1 MATVNELLQDA
12 SVDHA
17 INLQQYSL
25 GVVRRIIAL
34 LNRVDADLSAAL
46 VNALSQM
53 PAESFT
59 VERLE
64 SLLSSVRQLNAEAY
78 QAVNAELTA
87 DLQQL
92 AGQESQWQFDLFE
105 RILPKPVQVRF
116 PIAAISPSQAYAAAM
131 SRPFQGRLLRDWVS
145 TVESGRMAGLRNAIR
160 VGYVEGKTV
169 SQIVSEIRG
178 TRANAYADGFLQRPR
193 RELET
198 VVRTAIS
205 HTASVARDQFV
216 SANEDIVKA
225 VRWVA
230 TLDTKTSPQCRIR
243 DQLQYTAQSHKP
255 IGHKVPWLQGPG
267 RLHFNAVPAGSMIQT
282 SLGAKPIEQVV
293 VGDLVMTHTGAFQ
306 PVTDTR
312 SKLNESGVIRTIRME
327 SGRVLR
333 ATDDHPIFVSGKG
346 WCFVGAV
353 EIGDALFCDPE
364 QSPEE
369 CGISG
374 VVIANAEDSPSIM
387 DQSGVALNRT
397 LKLAAA
403 SIDFERDFQVGPSE
417 IEDVVCRA
425 VLEDP
430 ALIECQSRL
439 HYLLAL
445 ADLLGKYGRHALCQ
459 LLANQIAD
467 RLSAH
472 ALGNSLIESS
482 GFLGSECALKNAVH
496 VDGVVG
502 FHALGMGR
510 MNGAGFF
517 SHAECPV
524 LSSGLR
530 LTPPAGEVGFGL
542 LGLSADWN
550 VHDFGVAREGTI
562 CESVFPL
569 NSAKGK
575 AILDMFFQDEL
586 RVIRQRFR
594 HDRVLA
600 LELSDYNSTVY
611 DLAVAVSASYV
622 CNGIVVSNC
631 RSTDSPVTK
640 SWRELGIPIDEMTA
654 SERASMDGQ
663 VPGELN
669 YGEWLRR
676 QSAGRQDQVLGVE
689 RARMFREGASLE
701 SFYSPTGQWLTIEQM
716 RDRDRAAMQRL
727 AA

>member
-17 INLQQYSL
+17 ISLQQYSL

-64 SLLSSVRQLNAEAY
+64 SLLSSVRELNAQAY

-105 RILPKPVQVRF
+105 RVLPRPVQVRF
-116 PIAAISPSQAYAAAM
+116 PIARVTPAQAYAAAM
-131 SRPFQGRLLRDWVS
+131 ARPFQGRLLRDWVS
-145 TVESGRMAGLRNAIR
+145 TVESGRMTGLRNAIR
-160 VGYVEGKTV
+160 TGYVEGKTV

-198 VVRTAIS
+198 VVRTAIN

-243 DQLQYTAQSHKP
+243 DQLQYTAQSHRP

-267 RLHFNAVPAGSMIQT
+267 RLHF
-282 SLGAKPIEQVV
+282 
-293 VGDLVMTHTGAFQ
+293 
-306 PVTDTR
+306 
-312 SKLNESGVIRTIRME
+312 
-327 SGRVLR
+327 
-333 ATDDHPIFVSGKG
+333 
-346 WCFVGAV
+346 
-353 EIGDALFCDPE
+353 
-364 QSPEE
+364 
-369 CGISG
+369 
-374 VVIANAEDSPSIM
+374 
-387 DQSGVALNRT
+387 
-397 LKLAAA
+397 
-403 SIDFERDFQVGPSE
+403 
-417 IEDVVCRA
+417 
-425 VLEDP
+425 
-430 ALIECQSRL
+430 
-439 HYLLAL
+439 
-445 ADLLGKYGRHALCQ
+445 
-459 LLANQIAD
+459 
-467 RLSAH
+467 
-472 ALGNSLIESS
+472 
-482 GFLGSECALKNAVH
+482 
-496 VDGVVG
+496 
-502 FHALGMGR
+502 
-510 MNGAGFF
+510 
-517 SHAECPV
+517 
-524 LSSGLR
+524 
-530 LTPPAGEVGFGL
+530 
-542 LGLSADWN
+542 
-550 VHDFGVAREGTI
+550 
-562 CESVFPL
+562 
-569 NSAKGK
+569 
-575 AILDMFFQDEL
+575 
-586 RVIRQRFR
+586 
-594 HDRVLA
+594 
-600 LELSDYNSTVY
+600 
-611 DLAVAVSASYV
+611 
-622 CNGIVVSNC
+622 NC

-716 RDRDRAAMQRL
+716 QARDRDAIARIAA
-727 AA
+727 